1 MLHVRFRGI
10 VVGTM
15 DDVNFWGKRVL
26 VRVDVNSPMKG
37 GKLLDASRVEA
48 HARTIRE
55 LHEAGAKVVIM
66 AHQGRPGGDDF
77 DHLEQHAKALEPLV
91 GAPVDFV
98 RDVSG
103 PEALRR
109 IDSLEDGELLMLDN
123 VRLLAEENV
132 QAEPEALARTLLV
145 RELAPHFDI
154 YVGDAFAAAHRSQ
167 PSIVGFPYVLPS
179 VAGRVME
186 AELRGLSKVLDVSP
200 RSFFV
205 GGSKVDDVVKVMPSL
220 TAKGTVMT
228 GGLVA
233 LAFSKAYGMNLGPAE
248 NIVKSMGTEVMEGAR
263 KAIEKG
269 KVMVPVDYVVE
280 RPDGEV
286 DVEEAGQEL
295 SGVPKDIG
303 PSTIAMYRDVIDA
316 SDAVI
321 FKGTAG
327 VVEDPRFRRGTVSLL
342 EAALGSGAFV
352 LVGGGHANAALSWV
366 EEGLRKA
373 VGYTS
378 TAGGAMLYLAAG
390 LKMPGVEALAYSY
403 SRFIARGGWP

>member
-10 VVGTM
+10 IVGTM
-15 DDVNFWGKRVL
+15 DDVNFWGKKVL
-26 VRVDVNSPMKG
+26 ARVDINSPMKD
-37 GKLLDASRVEA
+37 GKLLDRSRIEA
-48 HARTIRE
+48 HAKTIRE
-55 LHEAGAKVVIM
+55 LHESGAKVVVM

-77 DHLEQHAKALEPLV
+77 DHLEQHARALEPLV
-91 GAPVDFV
+91 GTSVKFV
-98 RDVSG
+98 KDVVG
-103 PEALRR
+103 PEAIRM
-109 IDSLEDGELLMLDN
+109 IDSLEPGEVLVLDN
-123 VRLLAEENV
+123 VRLLAEENL
-132 QAEPEALARTLLV
+132 QAEPERLVKTILV
-145 RELAPHFDI
+145 RELAPHFDV

-167 PSIVGFPYVLPS
+167 PSIAGFPYVLPS

-186 AELRGLSKVLDVSP
+186 SELRGLSKVLDVGS

-205 GGSKVDDVVKVMPSL
+205 GGSKVDDVVKVMPNLIS
-220 TAKGTVMT
+220 KGTVMT

-233 LAFSKAYGMNLGPAE
+233 LAFAKAYGQYLGPAE
-248 NIVKSMGTEVMEGAR
+248 DIVKSLGVEVIEGAR
-263 KAIEKG
+263 RVLERG

-286 DVEEAGQEL
+286 EVQEAGQEL

-303 PSTIAMYRDVIDA
+303 PMTVAAYRDVIDA

-327 VVEDPRFRRGTVSLL
+327 VVEDPRFRRGTVALL
-342 EAALGSGAFV
+342 EAALKSGAFV
-352 LVGGGHANAALSWV
+352 LVGGGHINAALSWV
-366 EEGLRKA
+366 EEDLRKS

-390 LKMPGVEALAYSY
+390 LRMPGVEALAYSY
-403 SRFIARGGWP
+403 SKFIARGGWP